1 MAADDPL
8 IGPGSRREPAGKAGE
23 GEYECDQDAPAQGG
37 ETYIVSLA
45 HMSENFEKLAGLPL
59 SVESYELE
67 KRDREFGDFTRP
79 STIIHLRGSGEEGIG
94 EDVVYD
100 VLDHIAHRDAGPVQ
114 DWSGASTLGE
124 FCELAGEL
132 DLFPGAPPERDFS
145 RHYRRWAF
153 ESAALDLA
161 LRQQGIPLHEALGIE
176 MKPITFVCST
186 RLGSFDDDSKS
197 TTEALTKR
205 LAKYP
210 GLRFKLDPENDWDA
224 DLIAA
229 IAELA
234 PVDILDLK
242 GHYRGTPVDVEIDAD
257 LYRAVAEAFPDAYLE
272 DAWFDDSTRPVLEP
286 IWDRCTWD
294 APLHSLADVEALE
307 RKPKAIN
314 SKPSRFGSLDEVLS
328 VYEHCEREGIKVY
341 GGGQGELGVGRE
353 QIQYLASLFHPDTPN
368 DIAPSGY
375 NDPAVPDG
383 LAESPLSPDPAPAGF
398 RWAS

>member
-1 MAADDPL
+1 
-8 IGPGSRREPAGKAGE
+8 
-23 GEYECDQDAPAQGG
+23 
-37 ETYIVSLA
+37 
-45 HMSENFEKLAGLPL
+45 MSANYEKLAALPL

-67 KRDREFGDFTRP
+67 ERDREYGDFTRP
-79 STIIHLRGSGEEGIG
+79 STIIHLRGEGEEGIG

-100 VLDHIAHRDAGPVQ
+100 VLDHIAHRDAGPVH
-114 DWSGASTLGE
+114 DWSDASTLGE

-161 LRQQGIPLHEALGIE
+161 LRQQDTSLHEALGIE
-176 MKPITFVCST
+176 MKPVTFVCST
-186 RLGSFDDDSKS
+186 RLGSFEEGARSS
-197 TTEALTKR
+197 TEPISKR

-210 GLRFKLDPENDWDA
+210 SLRFKLDPENDWDEELVAEIA
-224 DLIAA
+224 D
-229 IAELA
+229 LA

-257 LYRAVAEAFPDAYLE
+257 LYRMAAEAFPDAYLE
-272 DAWFDDSTRPVLEP
+272 DAWFDESTRPVLEP

-294 APLHSLADVEALE
+294 APLHSLDDVKNLE

-314 SKPSRFGSLDEVLS
+314 SKPSRFGSLEEVLS
-328 VYEHCEREGIKVY
+328 VYEYCDTESIRVY

-353 QIQYLASLFHPDTPN
+353 QIQYLASLFHAETPN

-383 LAESPLSPDPAPAGF
+383 LPESPMDPEPAPTGF
-398 RWAS
+398 RWSA